1 MPRSESKMSEP
12 SRRYR
17 LHNYS
22 YSEPI
27 DRVSLSRSEEV
38 LLPKKA
44 GFGGLGH
51 SIHVRGEDGAQR
63 IFKIIGERDGCWVMM
78 PASEVE
84 F

>member
-1 MPRSESKMSEP
+1 MPKSEGKMSES

-27 DRVSLSRSEEV
+27 DRVSLSRNEEV
-38 LLPKKA
+38 LLPKMP
-44 GFGGLGH
+44 GFGELGH

-63 IFKIIGERDGCWVMM
+63 IFKIIGERDNCWVMV
-78 PASEVE
+78 PVSEVS
-84 F
+84 